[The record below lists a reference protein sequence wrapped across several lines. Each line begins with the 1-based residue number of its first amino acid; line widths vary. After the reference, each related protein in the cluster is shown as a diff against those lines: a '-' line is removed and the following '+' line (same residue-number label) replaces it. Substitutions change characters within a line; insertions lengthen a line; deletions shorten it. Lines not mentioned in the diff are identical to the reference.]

1 MWSTSLT
8 KQEVKWVM
16 EIISIPEFQW
26 DFNTHVPVT
35 LRTCAGVS
43 APGLGNVWMNDIRG
57 IERKHLT
64 PQ

>member
-1 MWSTSLT
+1 
-8 KQEVKWVM
+8 M
-16 EIISIPEFQW
+16 EIISIPEFQR
-26 DFNTHVPVT
+26 DFNTHVPIT